1 MLLAPTDAQPPKH
14 EEVYAQANYALQTL
28 RTPPKPGLRALQI
41 LEHPNYRK
49 TVVHLTTR
57 RGRDLKAARPHDQ
70 YTHEITPNAPNDGSL
85 ARTSILLPLRRGMM
99 TDRTILEPT
108 PEWLFCKVNVLT
120 VPIFRACTHDTEQGC
135 CSGQVRNSNS
145 MRPPRLSVQGA
156 IVLCAYLAGRHTMEA
171 KKTPADY
178 TEEASL
184 IINALTRGAAT
195 GI

>member
-85 ARTSILLPLRRGMM
+85 ARTSILLPSKRDD
-99 TDRTILEPT
+99 DRQNNPEPT
-108 PEWLFCKVNVLT
+108 PKWLFCKVNVLT

-135 CSGQVRNSNS
+135 CSGQVRNSNP
-145 MRPPRLSVQGA
+145 MRPVSLFAQGA
-156 IVLCAYLAGRHTMEA
+156 VVLCAYLAGRHTIEA